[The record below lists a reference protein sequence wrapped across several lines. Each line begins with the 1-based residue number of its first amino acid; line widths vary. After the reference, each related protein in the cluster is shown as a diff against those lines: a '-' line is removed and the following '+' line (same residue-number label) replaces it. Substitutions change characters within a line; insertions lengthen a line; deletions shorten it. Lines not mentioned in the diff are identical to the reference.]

1 VDPLRTDELERDLPY
16 WVALHRVN
24 RLGAV
29 RMGLLERGFPSME
42 EAWRADRGALLAA
55 GLDAR
60 TAGALLRARG
70 EIEPDAEVE
79 RLAAAGVRAIPRLHP
94 DYPQRLAEI
103 ADPPPVL
110 YARRVAARGCVE
122 RRRWWARAAPPPTA
136 GRPPRSSLAASRGT
150 A

>member
-1 VDPLRTDELERDLPY
+1 MEPQRTDELERDLPY

-42 EAWRADRGALLAA
+42 EAWGASREALLAA

-60 TAGALLRARG
+60 TASALLRDRG
-70 EIEPDAEVE
+70 EIEPEAEVE
-79 RLAAAGVRAIPRLHP
+79 RLAKAGVRAIPRPHP
-94 DYPQRLAEI
+94 DYPDRLTEI

-110 YARRVAARGCVE
+110 YVRGTWRPEDAWSVAVVGTRRATAYGRQAAAE
-122 RRRWWARAAPPPTA
+122 FA
-136 GRPPRSSLAASRGT
+136 RGT